1 MTMKLWILLAAVML
15 AFTDIA
21 MPVVAQSGGA
31 STAQRA
37 RSTRNGDS
45 VDIKEAQKALKHNG
59 HDPGLIDGVIGPH
72 TSAALM
78 AYQKEQGLSV
88 TGRLDDATLAKL
100 EARSASDARLRSGSS
115 GSQPTGDTRPSAVD
129 PADAHKSG
137 ANVGEGASYNRST
150 EKGQSTMKGANQ
162 QK

>member
-59 HDPGLIDGVIGPH
+59 HDPGLIDEVIGPH
-72 TSAALM
+72 TSAAPM

>member
-1 MTMKLWILLAAVML
+1 ML
-15 AFTDIA
+15 VFTDIV

-45 VDIKEAQKALKHNG
+45 ADIKEAQKALKHNG
-59 HDPGLIDGVIGPH
+59 HDPGLIDEVIGPH

-100 EARSASDARLRSGSS
+100 EPRSASDARLRSGSS

-129 PADAHKSG
+129 PADAHKRG

-150 EKGQSTMKGANQ
+150 ETGQSTMKGQTSRSSRSPRRADLPIP
-162 QK
+162 

>member
-1 MTMKLWILLAAVML
+1 MKLWILLAAVML
-15 AFTDIA
+15 VFTDIA

-37 RSTRNGDS
+37 RPTGNGDS
-45 VDIKEAQKALKHNG
+45 ADVKKAQKALKHNG

-88 TGRLDDATLAKL
+88 TGRLDDVTLAKL
-100 EARSASDARLRSGSS
+100 EARSASDTRLRSGSS

>member
-1 MTMKLWILLAAVML
+1 MKLWILLAAVML